1 MACTERCMAHQ
12 GPPATSSFAYSAAM
26 RCTLFA
32 AFLSLA
38 ACATSSQQGPKTA
51 QSGSGSDDDQQCH
64 EVTDTGSMFSHTECT
79 SKQDRKEQHDDAER
93 YLQRSSQGATNH
105 K

>member
-1 MACTERCMAHQ
+1 
-12 GPPATSSFAYSAAM
+12 M

-32 AFLSLA
+32 VFLSLA

-93 YLQRSSQGATNH
+93 FLQKRGAGPTST